1 MTVNNPIVDE
11 RHIDFGRKIPSEGYC
26 DQPYVVQTDDG
37 AWLCI
42 MTTGSGHEGSKGQHV
57 VSTRSFDRGKSW
69 SKLVDV
75 EPANGPEAS
84 YAVPLKVTSGRI
96 YAFYN
101 HNTDNVRKV
110 RAANPPYTSGYCDR
124 VDSLGYFVFKYS
136 DDGGLSW
143 SDERYK
149 ICVREMAIDRKNAD
163 AGRIRY
169 FWNVGKP
176 FIHNGSAYVSLHKVG
191 GFGDGFFTS
200 NEGVLLKSKN
210 LLLESDPNKIKWETL
225 PEGDCGIRAPKG
237 GSNIASEHS
246 YSVLSDGTFYCVY
259 RTIDGYPGCC
269 YSRDG
274 GKSWSDPT
282 FKKYADGRLIKHPR
296 AANFAWKC
304 SNGKFLYWFHNH
316 GGDFIREDPDRRSN
330 AYSDRNPVWL
340 SGGIEVD
347 TDEGKCIEWSQ
358 PEIVIYDDDPY
369 IRMSYPDL
377 VEEGGEYYLTET
389 QKDIARVHKIA
400 PDLLRGV
407 WSESFDVNNLR
418 TGLLVEEVPVENDI
432 LEMPSLPLFNKRGPE
447 SPYGSED
454 LRAGFSLE
462 LWLGL
467 SLKNPVVLLDTRKPD
482 GQGFS
487 LSYKGE
493 GIIEIVISDGRS
505 CFSWCS
511 DPIVTGN
518 RNHVVVV
525 VDGGPKLISFIA
537 NGAFQDGGKFR
548 QFGWGRFGKELRHAN
563 GSTNLKV
570 SKEVESL
577 RIFAR
582 ILRTFE
588 ARYYFAL
595 GQEK

>member
-1 MTVNNPIVDE
+1 MTANNPIVDE

-210 LLLESDPNKIKWETL
+210 LLFESDPNKIKWETL

-274 GKSWSDPT
+274 GKSWLDPT

-316 GGDFIREDPDRRSN
+316 G
-330 AYSDRNPVWL
+330 
-340 SGGIEVD
+340 
-347 TDEGKCIEWSQ
+347 
-358 PEIVIYDDDPY
+358 IY
-369 IRMSYPDL
+369 
-377 VEEGGEYYLTET
+377 
-389 QKDIARVHKIA
+389 Q
-400 PDLLRGV
+400 
-407 WSESFDVNNLR
+407 VN
-418 TGLLVEEVPVENDI
+418 
-432 LEMPSLPLFNKRGPE
+432 
-447 SPYGSED
+447 
-454 LRAGFSLE
+454 
-462 LWLGL
+462 W
-467 SLKNPVVLLDTRKPD
+467 
-482 GQGFS
+482 
-487 LSYKGE
+487 
-493 GIIEIVISDGRS
+493 
-505 CFSWCS
+505 
-511 DPIVTGN
+511 
-518 RNHVVVV
+518 
-525 VDGGPKLISFIA
+525 
-537 NGAFQDGGKFR
+537 
-548 QFGWGRFGKELRHAN
+548 
-563 GSTNLKV
+563 
-570 SKEVESL
+570 
-577 RIFAR
+577 
-582 ILRTFE
+582 
-588 ARYYFAL
+588 
-595 GQEK
+595 